1 MEKKI
6 KKKAEKIIKE
16 FFKKTT
22 FDVNVEVQEEADA
35 LKVKVASEEGQTLIG
50 QGGGLLGDFQKILG
64 RILRKQLDQEIFL
77 HLDINQYKE
86 SKEKY
91 LFQLARELADKVSL
105 EGKEHV
111 LFPMTAFERRV
122 VHTALLERG
131 DVSTESRGEGKE
143 RRVVIKPV

>member
-6 KKKAEKIIKE
+6 KKKTEKIIRE

-22 FDVNVEVQEEADA
+22 FDVGVNVEEEANI
-35 LKVKVASEEGQTLIG
+35 LKVKIASEQGQALIG
-50 QGGGLLGDFQKILG
+50 QSGGLLGDFQKILG

-77 HLDINQYKE
+77 RLDINQHKE

-91 LFQLARELADKVSL
+91 LFQLAKELADKVSL

-122 VHTALLERG
+122 IHTALSERE